1 MSPPHIRVALVTR
14 ETPTMKINVVGTSGS
29 GKSTLA
35 RKLAS
40 VLDVPHIQLDQLYWQ
55 ADWQGTPDDEFF
67 ARLRRA
73 MAASPDGWVIDG
85 NFDRTRH
92 IKWPEA
98 DIVIWL
104 DLGFWRVLGQSVRRA
119 IERIVTREELWP
131 GTGNRESFRQTF
143 LSRRSILLWSLGT
156 WRQNRRRY
164 LDAMI
169 DPAYRHIRF
178 VRLTHRHELATLV
191 AALDQRNP

>member
-1 MSPPHIRVALVTR
+1 
-14 ETPTMKINVVGTSGS
+14 MKINVVGTSGS

-35 RKLAS
+35 RQLAS
-40 VLDVPHIQLDQLYWQ
+40 VLEIPHIQLDQLYWQ
-55 ADWQGTPDDEFF
+55 AGWQGTPDDEFF

-92 IKWPEA
+92 IKWHEA

-104 DLGFWRVLGQSVRRA
+104 DLGFWRVMSQSVRRA
-119 IERIVTREELWP
+119 IARIVTREELWP

-143 LSRRSILLWSLGT
+143 LSRRSILLWSQGT

-164 LDAMI
+164 LEAMI
-169 DPAYRHIRF
+169 DPTYRHIRF
-178 VRLTHRHELATLV
+178 VRLTHQAEVDTLV
-191 AALDQRNP
+191 RRLPLL